1 MWSLSHL
8 FFFGGDGER
17 ALMVKKKT
25 CYGLGVLLQTA
36 HLMSVN
42 GKLLMFFLI
51 KNNKYKSYKHSY
63 IVGTYKKLHLIL
75 LETVFCSVYV
85 FV

>member
-1 MWSLSHL
+1 
-8 FFFGGDGER
+8 
-17 ALMVKKKT
+17 
-25 CYGLGVLLQTA
+25 
-36 HLMSVN
+36 MSVN

-63 IVGTYKKLHLIL
+63 IVGTYEKLHVIL

>member
-1 MWSLSHL
+1 MVPEPLVFLWRGWGKG
-8 FFFGGDGER
+8 FDG
-17 ALMVKKKT
+17 KKT
-25 CYGLGVLLQTA
+25 KICYGHGVLLQTA

-63 IVGTYKKLHLIL
+63 IVGTYKKLHVIL

>member
-51 KNNKYKSYKHSY
+51 KQ
-63 IVGTYKKLHLIL
+63 
-75 LETVFCSVYV
+75 
-85 FV
+85 